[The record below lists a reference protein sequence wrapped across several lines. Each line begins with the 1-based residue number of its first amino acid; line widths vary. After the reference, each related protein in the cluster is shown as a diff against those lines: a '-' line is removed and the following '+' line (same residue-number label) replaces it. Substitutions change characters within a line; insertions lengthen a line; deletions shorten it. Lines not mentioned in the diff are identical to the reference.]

1 MGQIQ
6 SAINQA
12 IGSTG
17 QIIAFGLG
25 PKAGEVKQTEAE
37 IKEKQK
43 KLTEATEKYKKLE
56 GEIGKFGQFDKR
68 DAKEPLF
75 RKRIDAAA
83 ALFDLDQTKENAELL
98 TRAKTE
104 HENLVKRIEKD
115 LKTERAS
122 NKDLRK
128 KKKQAEKAL
137 AKANAEIEI
146 KNNQIAEM
154 YENAK
159 ITQEGG
165 SN

>member
-6 SAINQA
+6 SAVNQA

-17 QIIAFGLG
+17 QIVAFGLG
-25 PKAGEVKQTEAE
+25 PKASEAKRSEAE

-43 KLTEATEKYKKLE
+43 KLTEAKEKYKKLE

-68 DAKEPLF
+68 EVKEPLF

-83 ALFDLDQTKENAELL
+83 ALFDLDETKENAELL
-98 TRAKTE
+98 TRAKIE

-122 NKDLRK
+122 NKELRK
-128 KKKQAEKAL
+128 KQKQAEKAL
-137 AKANAEIEI
+137 AKANAEIET

-154 YENAK
+154 YENAG
-159 ITQEGG
+159 ITQPGG